1 MQYVMESEAGTK
13 VIINKKLVDYF
24 SGCGY
29 FGFQSHPEVVYA
41 AGDAARKYGISSATT
56 PTFYGNNPIL
66 IDLQKKIT
74 RFFGTKNA
82 LYYASGCFGNPILM
96 EGLKDEY
103 EMVFIDKESHYSSRV
118 GTSLTGK
125 PAVIFEHRNPE
136 DLRQKIREHLKP
148 SQRPL
153 VVCDGIFPISGEISP
168 LLEYKDVL
176 NGIEGAAFCVD
187 DAHATG
193 VLGEKGYGT
202 FEYFSMKSKKLYSS
216 GTFSKALGG
225 HGGVIAGDE
234 ELIMK
239 LTKNSSLVNACS
251 TIPIPSAAATAKA
264 IEILYENPGLRKQ
277 LWSNV
282 VYTKKGLRSI
292 GFDIN
297 NTPSPIICINIKMG
311 INAKTLQEELFKKDI
326 AVTYVPEG
334 GYTSVPKGGA
344 IRISIFSTHTR
355 DQIDR
360 LIEEIK
366 RTI

>member
-1 MQYVMESEAGTK
+1 MQYIMESEAGTK

-29 FGFQSHPEVVYA
+29 FGFQAHPEVVHA

-56 PTFYGNNPIL
+56 PAFYGNNPIL

-74 RFFGTKNA
+74 RFFGTKDA
-82 LYYASGCFGNPILM
+82 LYYASGCFGNPIIM

-103 EMVFIDKESHYSSRV
+103 EIVFIDKESHYSSRV
-118 GTSLTGK
+118 GTSLAGK
-125 PAVIFEHRNPE
+125 PVVLFEHRNPE
-136 DLRQKIREHLKP
+136 DLRQKIRHHLKP

-168 LLEYKDVL
+168 LLEYKSVL

-202 FEYFSMKSKKLYSS
+202 FEYFGMKGEKLYSS
-216 GTFSKALGG
+216 GTFSKAMGG

-234 ELIMK
+234 GLIVK
-239 LTKNSSLVNACS
+239 LKNNSSLVNACS

-264 IEILYENPGLRKQ
+264 IEILNENPGLRNQ

-282 VYTKKGLRSI
+282 AYTKKGLRSI
-292 GFDIN
+292 GFEIN
-297 NTPSPIICINIKMG
+297 NTPSPIICISIKMG

-355 DQIDR
+355 NQIDR

-366 RTI
+366 RTV

>member
-1 MQYVMESEAGTK
+1 MQYVMESEAAAK

-29 FGFQSHPEVVYA
+29 FGFQSHLEVVDA

-56 PTFYGNNPIL
+56 PAFYGNNPVL

-82 LYYASGCFGNPILM
+82 LYYASGCFGSPILM

-103 EMVFIDKESHYSSRV
+103 EIIFIDKESHYSSRV
-118 GTSLTGK
+118 GISLSGK
-125 PAVIFEHRNPE
+125 PTFIFEHRNPE
-136 DLRQKIREHLKP
+136 DLRQKIKQHLKP

-168 LLEYKDVL
+168 LPEYKEVL
-176 NGIEGAAFCVD
+176 NGIEGAVFCVD

-193 VLGEKGYGT
+193 VIGEKGYGT
-202 FEYFSMKSKKLYSS
+202 FEYFGMKGKKLYSS

-225 HGGVIAGDE
+225 HGGIIAGGE
-234 ELIMK
+234 EYIMK
-239 LTKNSSLVNACS
+239 LKKNSSLANACS
-251 TIPIPSAAATAKA
+251 TIPIPAAAATAKA
-264 IEILYENPGLRKQ
+264 IEILYKNPGMRKQ

-282 VYTKKGLRSI
+282 AYTKRGLRSI

-297 NTPSPIICINIKMG
+297 HTPVPIICLSTKGG
-311 INAKTLQEELFKKDI
+311 IDAKTLQEKLFKKDI
-326 AVTYVPEG
+326 AVIYVPEG

-344 IRISIFSTHTR
+344 LRISIFSTHTR

-360 LIEEIK
+360 LLEEIK
-366 RTI
+366 RII